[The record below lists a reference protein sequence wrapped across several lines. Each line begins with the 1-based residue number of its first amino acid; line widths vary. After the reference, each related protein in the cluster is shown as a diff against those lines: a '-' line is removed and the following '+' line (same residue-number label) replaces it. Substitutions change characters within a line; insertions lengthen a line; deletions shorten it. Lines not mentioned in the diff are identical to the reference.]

1 MRHTLHKIVNGFIL
15 PGLMAMFAVAWS
27 GSAFSEGIRTGGVL
41 SAGDPSRGATTWGN
55 NCARCHEMRSPTEFR
70 DDIWKPIMAHM
81 RIRGGLTGEQ
91 QRDVLAFLQAS
102 NHPMT
107 GVGVGGGSAAAHDT
121 GEGTGLS
128 GKQIYEQTCQAC
140 HGADGSGS
148 LPGAPDF
155 SSPTGPL
162 SKPDE
167 VLLDNILGGYQTPG
181 SPMAMPAK
189 GGNPNLNAAD
199 VHAVLEYLHKSF
211 GK

>member
-1 MRHTLHKIVNGFIL
+1 MRHATHKIFNGFIL
-15 PGLMAMFAVAWS
+15 PGLMAISAVAWS
-27 GSAFSEGIRTGGVL
+27 GSALSEGIMTGGVM
-41 SAGDPSRGATTWGN
+41 SEGDPIRGATTWGN
-55 NCARCHEMRSPTEFR
+55 NCTRCHEMRSPTEFR
-70 DDIWKPIMAHM
+70 DDIWKPIMTHM

-107 GVGVGGGSAAAHDT
+107 GGSGGSVAAHDS

-128 GKQIYEQTCQAC
+128 GKQVYEQTCLAC
-140 HGADGSGS
+140 HGADGTGS
-148 LPGAPDF
+148 LPGAPNF

-162 SKPDE
+162 SKADD
-167 VLLDNILGGYQTPG
+167 VLLDNIIGGYQTPG

-199 VHAVLEYLHKSF
+199 VRAVLGYMRESF

>member
-1 MRHTLHKIVNGFIL
+1 MKQAIQKTLSRLLL
-15 PGLMAMFAVAWS
+15 PGLVTLSAIAWS

-41 SAGDPSRGATTWGN
+41 SAGDPTRGATTWGN

-70 DDIWKPIMAHM
+70 DDLWKPIVAHM
-81 RIRGGLTGEQ
+81 RLRAGLTGVQ

-107 GVGVGGGSAAAHDT
+107 GAGSGGSAAAHDT

-128 GKQIYEQTCQAC
+128 GKEIYEQTCLAC

-199 VHAVLEYLHKSF
+199 VRAVLEYLHESF